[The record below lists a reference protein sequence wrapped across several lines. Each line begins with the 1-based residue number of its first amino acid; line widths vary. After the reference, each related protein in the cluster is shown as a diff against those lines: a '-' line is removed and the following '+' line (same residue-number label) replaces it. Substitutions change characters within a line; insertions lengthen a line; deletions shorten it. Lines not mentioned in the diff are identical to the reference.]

1 MVFTFLPDRGHDP
14 GGQSGSSCCWGTFG
28 LTRYQGV
35 GHSEQNHGQRSFHC
49 TPCPASPTP
58 VVNIVRNNIETKH
71 SWQFSELLLMK
82 QLALSRRR
90 RIFIIIIIISS
101 SSINQS
107 TIFCG
112 FMRSQVRPSVA
123 FLVTV
128 QSALR
133 FQWMWFN
140 THEQREVPLP
150 RWRWC
155 RVSSCSPCRWP
166 GPLQWIPWSESY
178 WLTGSSE

>member
-1 MVFTFLPDRGHDP
+1 MLSNNGLETAQLEMVFTFLPDRGHDP

-90 RIFIIIIIISS
+90 RIFIIIIIIINTPINHLLWLYAESS
-101 SSINQS
+101 
-107 TIFCG
+107 
-112 FMRSQVRPSVA
+112 PA
-123 FLVTV
+123 FGCFSCDCTKC
-128 QSALR
+128 
-133 FQWMWFN
+133 F
-140 THEQREVPLP
+140 EVPLN
-150 RWRWC
+150 
-155 RVSSCSPCRWP
+155 VI
-166 GPLQWIPWSESY
+166 QH
-178 WLTGSSE
+178 T